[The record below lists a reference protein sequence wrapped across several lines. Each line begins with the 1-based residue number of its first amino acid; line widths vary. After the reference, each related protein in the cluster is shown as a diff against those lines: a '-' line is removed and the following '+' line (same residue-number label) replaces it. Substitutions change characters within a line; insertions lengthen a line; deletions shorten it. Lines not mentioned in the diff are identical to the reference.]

1 MKNCPKLHE
10 LSFEDYK
17 KAKASG
23 VFWVYYP
30 EATGNYEE
38 DVLDKNDPDSIFFN
52 GKNPQ
57 ESSVEPYD
65 YYEAFGSVSS
75 NIVENTKEHTG
86 KSVNYYRLTVEEPT
100 SEDIESYTAECNDI
114 IEGLN
119 MTYAEANVFKAIW
132 RKCAERELG
141 LGKEGNNQV
150 YDAEKMV
157 FFSERTLKIDL
168 KKKD

>member
-1 MKNCPKLHE
+1 MYHHNTTDDLI
-10 LSFEDYK
+10 
-17 KAKASG
+17 
-23 VFWVYYP
+23 
-30 EATGNYEE
+30 EE
-38 DVLDKNDPDSIFFN
+38 DSIFYKT
-52 GKNPQ
+52 KNTQ
-57 ESSVEPYD
+57 ESSVEPYE
-65 YYEAFGSVSS
+65 YYEAHGSISS
-75 NIVENTKEHTG
+75 NKVENTKEHTG

-141 LGKEGNNQV
+141 LGKEGNNQI

-168 KKKD
+168 RRTKNGDLEAHLNVSN

>member
-1 MKNCPKLHE
+1 MKRIEPT
-10 LSFEDYK
+10 LSIEDLEN
-17 KAKASG
+17 G
-23 VFWVYYP
+23 
-30 EATGNYEE
+30 
-38 DVLDKNDPDSIFFN
+38 PDSIYSFVEN
-52 GKNPQ
+52 TQ
-57 ESSVEPYD
+57 ESSVEPYE
-65 YYEAFGSVSS
+65 YCEAFGSVSS
-75 NIVENTKEHTG
+75 NKVENTKEHTG

-157 FFSERTLKIDL
+157 FFSDRTLKIDL
-168 KKKD
+168 KRTD